1 MVAVGGGKFGDITF
15 EDIQSLLSRNKSL
28 RTAVIR
34 MLAQRHSA
42 ELIKAF
48 KIVPSV
54 TAAKKTARKG

>member
-1 MVAVGGGKFGDITF
+1 MVAVGGGKFGNITF

-34 MLAQRHSA
+34 MLAQQHSA
-42 ELIKAF
+42 DLIKAF

-54 TAAKKTARKG
+54 TAAKKTTRKG